1 MTAEDA
7 SGLADIERTAPG
19 DAPVA
24 ELDAIVKQLHR
35 TEDAFAPAI
44 RVEKDRRHIQAI
56 AGASVKLNFI
66 LVGAVFLSILGNI
79 FLGWYA
85 THPMREY
92 FASDNGRIFPLI
104 PMSQPYRKTADVIQY
119 AKETINSSFTMDF
132 LNWRSQLEG
141 TRHRYTRDGFKS
153 FLNSLKDSGV
163 LDTVRDRRMNM
174 SISAGTGVLTKEGV
188 EDGHYA
194 WIIELPIEVRL
205 SGQTLEMP
213 AQHFLAT
220 IRVDRVSTLDSI
232 EGVGV
237 AQLITKPL

>member
-1 MTAEDA
+1 MAAEDA
-7 SGLADIERTAPG
+7 TSLTDIERTVPD
-19 DAPVA
+19 DAAAA
-24 ELDAIVKQLHR
+24 ELDAVMKQLHR
-35 TEDAFAPAI
+35 TENAFAPAI
-44 RVEKDRRHIQAI
+44 RAEKDRRHIQAI

-85 THPMREY
+85 THPVREY

-119 AKETINSSFTMDF
+119 AKETMNSSFTMDF
-132 LNWRSQLEG
+132 LNWRSQLED
-141 TRHRYTRDGFKS
+141 TRQRYTRDGFKS
-153 FLNSLKDSGV
+153 FLNSLKGSGV
-163 LDTVRDRRMNM
+163 LDTVRERRMNM

-188 EDGHYA
+188 EDGHYV

-205 SGQTLEMP
+205 SGQTSEMP

-232 EGVGV
+232 EGIGV